1 LTSLY
6 HREEKIMATTELRP
20 SRSVRERK
28 LAELSAASGADIVAG
43 FDADGKRYSM
53 TIEDQKNIL
62 ALSLAAAQGQSV
74 PYHADGEP
82 CRLYSAEEF
91 TALAEA
97 ATAFTV
103 GKTTYFNALKQWVTR
118 TEDGEAVNAI
128 YYGADLPDDLAE
140 YVAGLLGGGTAE

>member
-1 LTSLY
+1 
-6 HREEKIMATTELRP
+6 MAVTELRP
-20 SRSVRERK
+20 SRSVKQLK
-28 LAELSAASGADIVAG
+28 LEELSNASNTDILAG
-43 FDADGKRYSM
+43 FDHKDAHYSM

-91 TALAEA
+91 NALATA

-103 GKTTYFNALKQWVTR
+103 EKTTYFNTLKQWVTR
-118 TEDGEAVNAI
+118 AKDVDEVQGI
-128 YYGADLPDDLAE
+128 YYGADLPDDLATYMGE
-140 YVAGLLGGGTAE
+140 LLGGGDK